1 MKWII
6 KNDKGKYLSQGEYLS
21 YWVDRQSGAVK
32 FDSKEDAKKRSDGI
46 NQVVYYKQSRVIR
59 LKSKKDEKLVL
70 LEPRQGTIFL
80 DLTMP
85 APEPNII
92 TNIYTD
98 RAEYGGD
105 DLEYVFTTNTIIC
118 PEEDSWGTLEE
129 YNEYLANGKIK
140 VIWEPK

>member
-1 MKWII
+1 MTWFI
-6 KNDKGKYLSQGEYLS
+6 KNDKNKYLSYSENVS
-21 YWVDRQSGAVK
+21 YWTDQQSGAVK
-32 FDSKEDAKKRSDGI
+32 FDSKEEAKKISNTI
-46 NQVVYYKQSRVIR
+46 NQKAFYYNFSRVVR
-59 LKSKKDEKLVL
+59 FKAKKVVL
-70 LEPRQGTIFL
+70 FEPRRGTIFL

-92 TNIYTD
+92 THIYTD